1 MGSSYPRC
9 KRREL
14 VGLLQETLDLCY
26 KAKIPES
33 GEDVYGSLH
42 IIQYKRE
49 CRDINENKRSDFC
62 AGISKTE
69 ITEAVFTMVCV
80 GPSNFR
86 KV

>member
-1 MGSSYPRC
+1 MGNNYPTR
-9 KRREL
+9 KTHEL

-49 CRDINENKRSDFC
+49 CRDAHENERSDFC
-62 AGISKTE
+62 ADTSKTE
-69 ITEAVFTMVCV
+69 ITETVFAMVCV